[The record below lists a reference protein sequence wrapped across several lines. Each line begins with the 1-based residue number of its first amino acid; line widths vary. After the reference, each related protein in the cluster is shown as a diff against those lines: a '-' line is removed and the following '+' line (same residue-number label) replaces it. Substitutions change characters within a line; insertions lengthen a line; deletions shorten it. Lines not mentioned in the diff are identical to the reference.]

1 MPVVL
6 TKRYT
11 TLRELEEWQAYFAM
25 RMEKNDK
32 DDWRFASVAD
42 AIYKVMGGAKTKIA
56 DHLLVF
62 KDPDAQQNEPLEMHQ
77 ARWFAAVGFVPE

>member
-1 MPVVL
+1 
-6 TKRYT
+6 
-11 TLRELEEWQAYFAM
+11 
-25 RMEKNDK
+25 
-32 DDWRFASVAD
+32 
-42 AIYKVMGGAKTKIA
+42 MGGAKTKIA